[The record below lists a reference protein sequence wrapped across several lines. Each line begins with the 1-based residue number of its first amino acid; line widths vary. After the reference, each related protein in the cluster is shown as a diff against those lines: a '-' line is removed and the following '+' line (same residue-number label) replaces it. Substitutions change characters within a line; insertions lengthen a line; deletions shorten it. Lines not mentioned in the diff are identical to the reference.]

1 MIMRVPTDQ
10 RPNIV
15 GSTSGPEVPFP
26 IRAGGEVIK
35 GFGRGSKEVSRACFY
50 KPYLWR
56 RLRVLVWS
64 KRDYTCPPCQPIYH
78 SPQLGIP
85 TANLPIEGCS
95 IGGHNDIESGI
106 YFGWAGLEED
116 GDTVEDGNSE
126 IAGPRG
132 TDPSIADA
140 AGTTAAPR
148 DEEGVS
154 ANRGVIERLNEN
166 DGPPAKDAS
175 TTRKKKFHVYPMVM
189 SIGWNPF
196 FKNTQRSMVRMVPL
210 GSFSVTIT
218 LDSVCLSLSSH
229 LCILIVTWSIYSSIA
244 RLTLPLCVAGS
255 AHHAYLR
262 ARFLRQAAQRAHH
275 GLHPARVRLRVHG
288 SLDRGYSLRHQSRE
302 EQPRSG
308 GVEFQGSR

>member
-35 GFGRGSKEVSRACFY
+35 GFGRGSKE
-50 KPYLWR
+50 
-56 RLRVLVWS
+56 
-64 KRDYTCPPCQPIYH
+64 
-78 SPQLGIP
+78 LGIP

-196 FKNTQRSMVRMVPL
+196 FKNTQRSMEVHIMHTFAHDFYGKQL
-210 GSFSVTIT
+210 NA
-218 LDSVCLSLSSH
+218 
-229 LCILIVTWSIYSSIA
+229 LIMGFIRPEYDYVSTEALIEDI
-244 RLTLPLCVAGS
+244 RFDIKVAKN
-255 AHHAYLR
+255 
-262 ARFLRQAAQRAHH
+262 
-275 GLHPARVRLRVHG
+275 
-288 SLDRGYSLRHQSRE
+288 SLDREAWSSKAADEYLL
-302 EQPRSG
+302 
-308 GVEFQGSR
+308 GSH